1 MKSPFNST
9 MAVFIAIA
17 LPLGAGAAAAPAD
30 AAQYTIFVYETDADF
45 AVRDTQTP
53 QAKAYWDAY
62 ADYAVVLQKSGAIRG
77 GAPLMSPSTA
87 RTLTPGKPVS
97 AGAYSKGQLHLGGYF
112 QIEAA
117 SMEEAV
123 KLAERAPSMTR
134 GGAVEVRETYP
145 APTMAGQ

>member
-1 MKSPFNST
+1 MKPLSIL
-9 MAVFIAIA
+9 IAIA
-17 LPLGAGAAAAPAD
+17 LPLAAGAAAAPAS

-62 ADYAVVLQKSGAIRG
+62 ADFAVVLQKSGAIRG

-87 RTLTPGKPVS
+87 RTLKPGKPVS

-117 SMEEAV
+117 SMDDAL
-123 KLAERAPSMTR
+123 KLAERAPSMSR

-145 APTMAGQ
+145 APAMAAE